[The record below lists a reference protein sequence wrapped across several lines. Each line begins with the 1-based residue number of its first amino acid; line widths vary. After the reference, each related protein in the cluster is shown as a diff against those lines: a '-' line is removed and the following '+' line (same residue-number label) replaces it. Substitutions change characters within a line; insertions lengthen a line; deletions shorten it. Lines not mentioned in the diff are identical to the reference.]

1 MNNNKQFIRSAF
13 FSLIP
18 AALALDC
25 APAVAQKNVLE
36 QVVVTGTYNPLALT
50 QVSSSV
56 SVVDREMLKQLNKV
70 NLADVLQSVPGVL
83 IEQQGG
89 PGGLS
94 VASIRGGESNYT
106 LVMVDGVAMNDPGNS
121 RGGAFDLNSINVD
134 SIERIE
140 VVRGPQSAIYG
151 ADAVAGVINIIT
163 LRPAQGHQEMASATI
178 GDEGYQQAGVSA
190 LGAGDNTDYALQ
202 ARVRDT
208 GEPVEGSG
216 AEDTEINVRLGW
228 QPTEAHKLIASA
240 RYFDGER
247 NNYPEQSGG
256 PEYALSPALD
266 YTEFTDKSAVLS
278 WQYQIVERWKSHLQ
292 ATQYQR
298 TETFNSPGV
307 SPYFAIPP
315 NGADTDFERLQITW
329 INTLGQLGKLW
340 ANVGL
345 EKREEEGES
354 RGYLDMSLIAP
365 DYVMPTD
372 FSLDRTTES
381 AFVDLNVQATEK
393 LFLQASMRSDDTDDY
408 GNETSSRVGVR
419 YQLTDTLVVRANQ
432 GEGYKLPSFFALGH
446 PLVGN
451 ADLKPETVTGW
462 DAGIVWHVSGQLNTS
477 IDYFA
482 NDFRDPI
489 DFDSELFTNV
499 NREQIETSGVE
510 WQAQWGGLDNRL
522 GLNFNATYTDID
534 VKDEVSVLTGRPQW
548 SAGIAADWQLS
559 DNLRTSVDYQHLGEQ
574 LATSQ
579 HTGEATL
586 HELEGYQGLDANLF
600 WSVSDTLEMTLALEN
615 LFDKDASTAVGFPA
629 PGLLWRVGLQWQT
642 AH

>member
-1 MNNNKQFIRSAF
+1 MNNNKIVNRSIF
-13 FSLIP
+13 FTLMSSACLLH
-18 AALALDC
+18 AAPLF
-25 APAVAQKNVLE
+25 AQQELLE
-36 QVVVTGTYNPLALT
+36 QVIVTGTYNPLALA

-56 SVVDREMLKQLNKV
+56 SVVDRKMLKQLNKTT
-70 NLADVLQSVPGVL
+70 LADVLQSVPGVL

-89 PGGLS
+89 PGGLA
-94 VASIRGGESNYT
+94 VASIHGGESNYT

-134 SIERIE
+134 SIERVEI
-140 VVRGPQSAIYG
+140 VRGPQSAIYG

-163 LRPAQGHQEMASATI
+163 QRPAQGHQQTVQATI
-178 GDEGYQQAGVSA
+178 GDAGYQQAGISA

-208 GEPVEGSG
+208 GEPVEGSR
-216 AEDTEINVRLGW
+216 AEDTEINLRLGW
-228 QPTEAHKLIASA
+228 QPTEVHDVNASA
-240 RYFDGER
+240 RYFDGKR

-266 YTEFTDKSAVLS
+266 YTDFTDKSAALG
-278 WQYQIVERWKSHLQ
+278 WQFQILERWKSHLQ

-298 TETFNSPGV
+298 TESFDSPGV
-307 SPYFAIPP
+307 APYFAIPP
-315 NGADTDFERLQITW
+315 NGADTEFERQQITW
-329 INTLGQLGKLW
+329 INTIGQQEKLW
-340 ANVGL
+340 ANIGL
-345 EKREEEGES
+345 EKRKEEGES
-354 RGYLDMSLIAP
+354 KGYLDIGFLL
-365 DYVMPTD
+365 PTD
-372 FSLDRTTES
+372 FALDRTTES
-381 AFVDLNVQATEK
+381 GFIDINAQVNEK
-393 LFLQASMRSDDTDDY
+393 LFMQASVRSDDTDDY
-408 GNETSSRVGVR
+408 GNETSSRLGVR

-462 DAGIVWHVSGQLNTS
+462 DAGIAWQVSDQLNTS

-510 WQAQWGGLDNRL
+510 WQAQWRGLDNRI
-522 GLNFNATYTDID
+522 GLHFNATYTDID

-559 DNLRTSVDYQHLGEQ
+559 DSLRTSVDYQHLGEQ
-574 LATSQ
+574 FATSQ

-600 WSVSDTLEMTLALEN
+600 WSVSDTLEMTLAIEN